1 LVVVADGGVGAEMS
15 AQRFGG
21 PWSLIKVEAVSAYLQ
36 RFNSAL
42 KRQSFERIYIDAF
55 AGSGSFTFGS
65 LGAGSLFDE
74 DKALGVHAG
83 SAQRALETTPP
94 FHRLFF
100 VESDPKNIKS
110 LRSLAEADARRR
122 ATVVEGDANEEV
134 RRICR
139 EIDWRRKRGVIFL
152 DPFGNTVD
160 WPTLKAV
167 AETKAL
173 DLWYLFPLS
182 GVLRNAP
189 HNRAA
194 LTADKHASVARIV
207 GTDGWED
214 HFYAQPT
221 ASAQTLLFDSVPIP
235 GPDQRVLSVDG
246 VETYIKR
253 QLETVFPA
261 VEEPRRLLG
270 PSNSPMYSL
279 FFAMANP
286 SPYAQAVA
294 RRIARHILR
303 KR

>member
-1 LVVVADGGVGAEMS
+1 
-15 AQRFGG
+15 
-21 PWSLIKVEAVSAYLQ
+21 
-36 RFNSAL
+36 
-42 KRQSFERIYIDAF
+42 
-55 AGSGSFTFGS
+55 
-65 LGAGSLFDE
+65 
-74 DKALGVHAG
+74 
-83 SAQRALETTPP
+83 
-94 FHRLFF
+94 

-110 LRSLAEADARRR
+110 LRSLADADAARR

-139 EIDWRRKRGVIFL
+139 TIDWRRKRGVIFL

-160 WPTLKAV
+160 WPTLRAV

-194 LTADKHASVARIV
+194 LTADKRASVARIV

-214 HFYAQPT
+214 HFYAQPP
-221 ASAQTLLFDSVPIP
+221 ASAQTLLFGSVPIP
-235 GPDQRVLSVDG
+235 GPDKRVLSVDG
-246 VETYIKR
+246 VEAYIKR

-286 SPYAQAVA
+286 SPRAQTVA